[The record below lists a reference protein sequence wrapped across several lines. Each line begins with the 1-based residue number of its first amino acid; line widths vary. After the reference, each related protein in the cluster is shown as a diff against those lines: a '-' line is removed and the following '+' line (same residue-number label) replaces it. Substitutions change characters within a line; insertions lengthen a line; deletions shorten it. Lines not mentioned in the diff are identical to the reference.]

1 MTQPS
6 RALSNQQIARVAIV
20 VLVGF
25 LASGIL
31 GVVRQ
36 AIINSLFGTGE
47 ALDAFVWAQRFPE
60 LIFVLVAGGAL
71 GSSFIPVF
79 ARVREQDEAEAW
91 RLASAVMT
99 LSALA
104 AGVLSVIVVLLAPVI
119 VRTLLAPGAAAH
131 VQALTTNLMRIMM
144 VTPLIF
150 SISGLVMGILHTYQ
164 MFLLPSL
171 AISMNNIGLM
181 IGALLIAPVLAP
193 DPGAAQVG
201 NFNVYGLAYG
211 AVLSAVLHLIVQ
223 LPALRQIRS
232 HLRVL
237 PDWRVPGVL
246 NVLRLMGPRVLGLAV
261 VQVNFVVNAMFTSG
275 MVSGSASA
283 LTNAFTLMFFALGII
298 GQSLGAAVFPS
309 LSALAAAN
317 DMDGFKDRLSS
328 ALRSV
333 LFLAFPAMI
342 TLILLSEP
350 LIEAL
355 FQRREWTAESTQATA
370 WALAFYATGMA
381 GFALLELLSRAF
393 YALEDTW
400 TPVNIGI
407 AAMVSNIILSI
418 LFIQFIGDRDSL
430 ARGPFAGLALANALT
445 TNLEALALWWLLR
458 RRIGSINDRHVL
470 RGAGKALIAS
480 GVMGIALWLMQSF
493 LSDQSALVILIAG
506 GMVGGSVFFALSV
519 LLGLEEA
526 RASLACLMFF
536 RRLLR
541 QSN

>member
-1 MTQPS
+1 MNQPS
-6 RALSNQQIARVAIV
+6 RALSNQQIARAAIV

-25 LASGIL
+25 LASGVL

-36 AIINSLFGTGE
+36 AIINGLFGTGE

-79 ARVREQDEAEAW
+79 ARIREQDEAAAW
-91 RLASAVMT
+91 QLASAVMT

-104 AGVLSVIVVLLAPVI
+104 AGVLSIIVVLLAPLI
-119 VRTLLAPGAAAH
+119 VRTLLAPDAAAN
-131 VQALTTNLMRIMM
+131 VQALTTDLMRIMM

-164 MFLLPSL
+164 QFLLPSL

-181 IGALLIAPVLAP
+181 IGALLIAPALAP
-193 DPGAAQVG
+193 DPGVAQVG
-201 NFNVYGLAYG
+201 NANVYGLAYG
-211 AVLSAVLHLIVQ
+211 AALSAVLHLLVQ
-223 LPALRQIRS
+223 LPALRKLQP
-232 HLRVL
+232 HLRFN
-237 PDWRVPGVL
+237 PNWRIPGVL
-246 NVLRLMGPRVLGLAV
+246 DVLRLMGPRVLGLAV
-261 VQVNFVVNAMFTSG
+261 VQINFVVNARFTSG
-275 MVSGSASA
+275 MVSGSAAA

-317 DMDGFKDRLSS
+317 DMDGFKDRLAS

-342 TLILLSEP
+342 ALILLSEQ
-350 LIEAL
+350 LITVL
-355 FQRREWTAESTQATA
+355 FQRGEWTPESTQATA

-381 GFALLELLSRAF
+381 GFALLEVLSRAF

-400 TPVNIGI
+400 TPVVIGS
-407 AAMVSNIILSI
+407 AAMISNIVLSI
-418 LFIQFIGDRDSL
+418 LFIQFIGDPTSL

-445 TNLEALALWWLLR
+445 TNLEALVLWWLLR
-458 RRIGSINDRHVL
+458 RRIGPINDFHVL
-470 RGAGKALIAS
+470 RSAGKTLVATV
-480 GVMGIALWLMQSF
+480 VMGLALWLVQSA
-493 LSDQSALVILIAG
+493 LSDQSALVILMG
-506 GMVGGSVFFALSV
+506 GGAVGGVVFFGMSL
-519 LLGLEEA
+519 LLGLDEA
-526 RASLACLMFF
+526 RAIPIMIL
-536 RRLLR
+536 RRLR
-541 QSN
+541 